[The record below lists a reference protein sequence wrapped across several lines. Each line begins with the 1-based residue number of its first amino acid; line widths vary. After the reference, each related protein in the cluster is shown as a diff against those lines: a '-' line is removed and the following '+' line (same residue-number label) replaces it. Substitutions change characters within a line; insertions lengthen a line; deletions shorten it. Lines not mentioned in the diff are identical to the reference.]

1 MRKAFRWIVAA
12 SLLAGALYFLSPVV
26 QLYFAPTN
34 KPAAR
39 RTPAPAPVIAS
50 VARLADVPVFI
61 EGVGTARPLNTVTV
75 RPQVDG
81 VLTKILFQEGQ
92 DVKKGDPLAKI
103 DPTLY
108 QAQLDGALARK
119 AQNEANLANVRRDL
133 ERTIRLS
140 ETNFATKQQ
149 ADTQRAQVAQLEA
162 LTKSDQAAIDSARAT
177 LGYTNILAP
186 IDGRT
191 GLRNVDEGNLVRANA
206 ADAGIVTISQIRP
219 IAVTFNLP
227 QQQLARVAAA
237 KAQGAL
243 RVDALAADA
252 RTALDG
258 GVLVVIDNQI
268 DQATG
273 TVRLKAE
280 FPNDKQL
287 LWPGA
292 FVNVRLLAETLKQVV
307 VVPTSAIQRGPR
319 GTFVYVV
326 GDGDKAV
333 MRMVELGLQD
343 ENQTVIASGVEA
355 GAKVITTG
363 FARLTDGTAVAV
375 THDAG
380 SSDAPIRQTGSQAG
394 REGSG
399 RGQSGGPGAGLG
411 GGQGG
416 GQARNQGGGDRP
428 SAPAP

>member
-1 MRKAFRWIVAA
+1 MKRVLRWVVAA
-12 SLLAGALYFLSPVV
+12 ALLGGALYLLSPVV
-26 QLYFAPTN
+26 QLYFAPPPTQQS
-34 KPAAR
+34 AR
-39 RTPAPAPVIAS
+39 RGSAPTPVIVS
-50 VARLADVPVFI
+50 TARLADVPVYI

-81 VLTKILFQEGQ
+81 ILTKILFQEGQ

-119 AQNEANLANVRRDL
+119 AQNEANLANARRDL

-177 LGYTNILAP
+177 LGYTNITAP

-191 GLRNVDEGNLVRANA
+191 GLRNVDEGNLVRANGS
-206 ADAGIVTISQIRP
+206 DAGIVTISQIRP

-237 KAQGAL
+237 SAQGAL
-243 RVDALAADA
+243 KVDALAANG
-252 RTALDG
+252 RTVLDSG
-258 GVLVVIDNQI
+258 KLAVIDNQI
-268 DQATG
+268 DQTTG
-273 TVRLKAE
+273 TVRLKTE
-280 FPNDKQL
+280 FPNEKLL

-307 VVPTSAIQRGPR
+307 VVPTAAIQRGPR

-326 GDGDKAV
+326 GEGDKAM
-333 MRMVELGLQD
+333 MRLVELGLQD
-343 ENQTVIASGVEA
+343 ENQTVIASGLEA
-355 GAKVITTG
+355 GAKVVTTG
-363 FARLTDGTAVAV
+363 FARLTDGSSVAA
-375 THDAG
+375 TEEAAAG
-380 SSDAPIRQTGSQAG
+380 AGAPIRQAGPQPG
-394 REGSG
+394 REGA
-399 RGQSGGPGAGLG
+399 GAGR
-411 GGQGG
+411 GQGG
-416 GQARNQGGGDRP
+416 GQARRDGS

>member
-1 MRKAFRWIVAA
+1 MKRVLRWVIAA
-12 SLLAGALYFLSPVV
+12 AVLGGALYLLSPVV
-26 QLYFAPTN
+26 QLYFAPPPN
-34 KPAAR
+34 QQAAR
-39 RTPAPAPVIAS
+39 RGSAPTPVIAS
-50 VARLADVPVFI
+50 LARLADVPVFI

-81 VLTKILFQEGQ
+81 VLMKILFQEGQ

-119 AQNEANLANVRRDL
+119 AQNEANLANARRDL

-162 LTKSDQAAIDSARAT
+162 LTKSDQATIDSARAT
-177 LGYTNILAP
+177 LGYTNITAP

-191 GLRNVDEGNLVRANA
+191 GLRNVDEGNLVRANGT
-206 ADAGIVTISQIRP
+206 DAGIVTISQIRP

-237 KAQGAL
+237 NAKGAL
-243 RVDALAADA
+243 KVDALAANG
-252 RTALDG
+252 RTVLDSG
-258 GVLVVIDNQI
+258 KLAVIDNQI
-268 DQATG
+268 DQTTG
-273 TVRLKAE
+273 TVRLKTE
-280 FPNDKQL
+280 FPNEKLL

-292 FVNVRLLAETLKQVV
+292 FVNVRLLADTLNQVV
-307 VVPTSAIQRGPR
+307 VVPTAAIQRGPR

-326 GDGDKAV
+326 GEGDKAA
-333 MRMVELGLQD
+333 MRLVDLGLQD
-343 ENQTVIASGVEA
+343 ENQTVIASGLEA

-363 FARLTDGTAVAV
+363 FARLTDGTTVAV
-375 THDAG
+375 TEDTTG
-380 SSDAPIRQTGSQAG
+380 TGAPIRQAG
-394 REGSG
+394 PQPG
-399 RGQSGGPGAGLG
+399 RDGAGA
-411 GGQGG
+411 GQGRRTG
-416 GQARNQGGGDRP
+416 P
-428 SAPAP
+428 PAPVP